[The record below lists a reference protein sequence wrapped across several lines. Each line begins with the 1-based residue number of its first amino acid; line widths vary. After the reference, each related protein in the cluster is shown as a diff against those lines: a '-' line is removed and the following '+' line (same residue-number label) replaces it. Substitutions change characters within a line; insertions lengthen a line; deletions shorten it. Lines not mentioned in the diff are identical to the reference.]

1 MAQHDATESDKE
13 VVVAHKKMKMRKID
27 AYIFKKYIGTFF
39 FAISMLILVV
49 IIFDLSENIDS
60 FLKHNAPWQRVL
72 VDYYVMSIPYYINL
86 FIHLFAFIAVVF
98 FTSKMAARTEIVAI
112 LSSGISFWRFLMP
125 YILAALAIA
134 VMSLYFGNFLI
145 PKTNE
150 IRRSFKDEY
159 MEKLSQSSGRNVHV
173 QTGKDEFVYV
183 ESFNIAKQ
191 HGYNFTWE
199 KYEGSELKFK
209 AIADM
214 LYHDSLGPN
223 SWYFDPYAVR
233 YLNADGETLQKG
245 RNYDTIINLV
255 PTDLYMM
262 KEDFEEMNFFE
273 LRDHI
278 QSMKERGSEG
288 VKAYEVEMHQRMSA
302 PAAVIILTLIGAALS
317 SRKVRGGIGMH
328 LGIGIT
334 IAFAYI
340 LFMQISKSFAISG
353 SLSPALAAWFP
364 NIIFSVVGVFL
375 LKKAPK

>member
-1 MAQHDATESDKE
+1 
-13 VVVAHKKMKMRKID
+13 MRKID

-39 FAISMLILVV
+39 FAISMLIVVV

-60 FLKHNAPWQRVL
+60 FLKSSASWQRVV

-112 LSSGISFWRFLMP
+112 LSSGISFWRFLVP
-125 YILAALAIA
+125 YMMAAVTIA

-150 IRRSFKDEY
+150 IRRKFKDEY
-159 MEKLSQSSGRNVHV
+159 MERLSQSAGRNVHV
-173 QTGKDEFVYV
+173 QIGKNEFVYV
-183 ESFNIAKQ
+183 ESYNIMKQ
-191 HGYNFTWE
+191 FGYKFSLE
-199 KYEGSELKFK
+199 KYEGSELVYK
-209 AIADM
+209 AMAEM
-214 LYHDSLGPN
+214 LYHDTLAPN
-223 SWYFDPYAVR
+223 SWYFDPYAIR
-233 YLNADGETLQKG
+233 KIDGREEELIKG
-245 RNYDTIINLV
+245 RNYDTIINLY
-255 PTDLYMM
+255 PTDLYKMM
-262 KEDFEEMNFFE
+262 EDFEEMDFFE
-273 LRDHI
+273 LRDQI
-278 QSMKERGSEG
+278 QSMKAKGSEG

-317 SRKVRGGIGMH
+317 SRKMRGGTGLH

-353 SLSPALAAWFP
+353 GLSPMLAAWIP
-364 NIIFSVVGVFL
+364 NLIFCMVGLYL
-375 LKKAPK
+375 LKMAPK

>member
-1 MAQHDATESDKE
+1 
-13 VVVAHKKMKMRKID
+13 MRKID

-60 FLKHNAPWQRVL
+60 FLKHNAPWQRVV

-98 FTSKMAARTEIVAI
+98 FTSKMAARTEIIAI
-112 LSSGISFWRFLMP
+112 LSSGISFWRFLVP
-125 YILAALAIA
+125 YMMAAVTIAI
-134 VMSLYFGNFLI
+134 MSLYFGNFLI

-150 IRRSFKDEY
+150 VRRQFKDEY
-159 MEKLSQSSGRNVHV
+159 VEKLSQSAGRNVHV

-183 ESFNIAKQ
+183 ESFNIGKQ
-191 HGYNFTWE
+191 YGYKFSWE
-199 KYEGSELKFK
+199 KYDGSELKFK
-209 AIADM
+209 AMGDV
-214 LYHDSLGPN
+214 LYHDTLGPN

-233 YLNADGETLQKG
+233 YIDEDGEVLLKG
-245 RNYDTIINLV
+245 RNLDTVMNLV
-255 PTDLYMM
+255 PTDLYKM
-262 KEDFEEMNFFE
+262 KEDFEEMDFFE

-278 QSMKERGSEG
+278 RSMKERGSEG

-353 SLSPALAAWFP
+353 GLSPMLAAWIP
-364 NIIFSVVGVFL
+364 NLIFCLVGIYL
-375 LKKAPK
+375 LKMAPK